1 MPSLNNLNQQREL
14 EASNPESE
22 ERQKL
27 EEQLQEA
34 VAAENFF
41 ETATGKLFTKL
52 ATEEV
57 NRILKEITSDKF
69 RNDLPGYNNA
79 LSDLNAYKKILRK
92 MQVAASPVRK
102 AKLQERLDGEQI

>member
-14 EASNPESE
+14 DASNPESE
-22 ERQKL
+22 EVAKL
-27 EEQLQEA
+27 EEQLREA

-41 ETATGKLFTKL
+41 ETATGKLFTQL
-52 ATEEV
+52 VTEEV
-57 NRILKEITSDKF
+57 NRILKDITSDKY
-69 RNDLPGYNNA
+69 REDLPGYNNA

-102 AKLQERLDGEQI
+102 AKLQERLDNGE

>member
-14 EASNPESE
+14 EASNPENE
-22 ERQKL
+22 EIAKL
-27 EEQLQEA
+27 EEQLREA
-34 VAAENFF
+34 AAAENFF
-41 ETATGKLFTKL
+41 ETATGKLFTQL

-57 NRILKEITSDKF
+57 NRILKDITSDKY

-92 MQVAASPVRK
+92 MQVAASPIRK
-102 AKLQERLDGEQI
+102 AKLQERLDNGE